1 MARNFIREN
10 GTFLR
15 RMDPPRK
22 ATWSPDNG
30 ITLRRQRSCCSGLKM
45 FLVAL
50 SFAYFSKALSG
61 SYMKSTIT
69 QLERRFDIPSYL
81 IGIIDGSFE
90 IGNLLVIAF
99 VSYFGAKLHRPKI
112 IATGCLLMSLGTF
125 LIALPHFIIGRYK
138 FETSVRSSANSTHNV
153 TPCPA
158 SPPRMLSVGTHPSV
172 VLNTG
177 CENESRLSMWIYV
190 LLGNILRGIGETPVQ
205 PLGISYI
212 DDHALEDNAAFYIG
226 FVQTISVIGPVF
238 GYLLGSLCAKLYVDI
253 GFVNMES
260 ITITPG
266 DARWVGAWWLG
277 YLIAG
282 LITLLSAVP
291 LWFMPKSLPVL
302 EGQLS
307 KCSAEQTN
315 FIKDSHVVHHKCQ
328 ADKATSFVELAKDFL
343 PTLRSLLGNPV
354 YILYLCVTII
364 QFNSLIGM
372 VTYKP
377 KYIEQHYGQSASKA
391 NFLMGMVNIPAVALG
406 MFSGGVVM
414 KKFKLGIMG
423 AAKFALGTSLLG
435 YFLSL
440 FFFALGCENAR
451 VAGITVSYDGSEDI
465 SIEQRSLFVSCNAN
479 CQCSE
484 TEWDPV
490 CGENGLTYVSAC
502 LAGCRTSRGS
512 GVDMN
517 PSSRQL
523 EVTNLLIYQSGKGY
537 KAISKALGLPRT
549 TVRAIIYKWQKH
561 GTVENLPRSGRPTK
575 ITPRAQRQLIQ
586 EVTKDP
592 TATSKELQASLASV
606 KMFEQCSCVSGGNLT
621 ASVGQCRHRESCQQV
636 FPYFL
641 ALSVITSFI
650 ISLGGTP
657 GYMLLIRCIKPELK
671 SLALGFHTL
680 ITRTLAGIP
689 APIYYGAIIDTTC
702 LKWGHKKCGGKGAC
716 RIYNTTAYRIAYL
729 GLTLGLRTA
738 SFFLCA
744 LGLLVLQWH
753 VKKQKSRTLSNGN
766 TGTELQALRKEE
778 LSNSDQSPR
787 TSDYDP
793 DRETR

>member
-1 MARNFIREN
+1 MLSLSLRTSLNDNGVKQGLSCAYAGEFASMAMARNLIREN

-15 RMDPPRK
+15 RVEK
-22 ATWSPDNG
+22 TTWSPQNG
-30 ITLRRQRSCCSGLKM
+30 ITSRRQHSCCSGLKM

-50 SFAYFSKALSG
+50 SFAYFSKALTG

-125 LIALPHFIIGRYK
+125 IIALPHFIVGRYK
-138 FETSVRSSANSTHNV
+138 YETSVRSSVNSTHNI

-158 SPPRMLSVGTHPSV
+158 SPPRMLSVGNHPST

-177 CENESRLSMWIYV
+177 CENESNLSMWIYV

-212 DDHALEDNAAFYIG
+212 DDHAMEDNAAFYIG

-253 GFVNMES
+253 GFVNMEG

-282 LITLLSAVP
+282 FITLLSAVP

-307 KCSAEQTN
+307 KCSNKETN
-315 FIKDSHVVHHKCQ
+315 FIKDSHVVHNKCL
-328 ADKATSFVELAKDFL
+328 AAEATSFVELAKDFL
-343 PTLRSLLGNPV
+343 PALRSLLGNPV
-354 YILYLCVTII
+354 YILYLCITII

-377 KYIEQHYGQSASKA
+377 KYIEQHYGQSASQA
-391 NFLMGMVNIPAVALG
+391 NFLMGMINIPAVALG
-406 MFSGGVVM
+406 MFSGGVLM

-440 FFFALGCENAR
+440 FFFALGCENAK
-451 VAGITVSYDGSEDI
+451 VAGITVSYDGIENV
-465 SIEQRSLFVSCNAN
+465 SIEEHSLFVSCNAD
-479 CQCSE
+479 CLCSE
-484 TEWDPV
+484 TKWDPV
-490 CGENGLTYVSAC
+490 CGDNGLTYVSAC
-502 LAGCRTSRGS
+502 LAGCRMSRGS
-512 GVDMN
+512 GIDM
-517 PSSRQL
+517 
-523 EVTNLLIYQSGKGY
+523 TY
-537 KAISKALGLPRT
+537 
-549 TVRAIIYKWQKH
+549 
-561 GTVENLPRSGRPTK
+561 
-575 ITPRAQRQLIQ
+575 
-586 EVTKDP
+586 
-592 TATSKELQASLASV
+592 
-606 KMFEQCSCVSGGNLT
+606 EQCSCVAGGNLT

-657 GYMLLIRCIKPELK
+657 GYMLLIRCIKQELK

-680 ITRTLAGIP
+680 TTRTLAGIP
-689 APIYYGAIIDTTC
+689 APIYYGAIIDITC

-716 RIYNTTAYRIAYL
+716 RIYNTTAYRVAYL

-738 SFFLCA
+738 SFFFCV
-744 LGLLVLQWH
+744 LGLLILQRH
-753 VKKQKSRTLSNGN
+753 VKKQKSRTLSNGS
-766 TGTELQALRKEE
+766 TATELQALRKEE
-778 LSNSDQSPR
+778 ISNFDQSPR
-787 TSDYDP
+787 TSDYNP
-793 DRETR
+793 ERETRL

>member
-1 MARNFIREN
+1 MER
-10 GTFLR
+10 
-15 RMDPPRK
+15 RK
-22 ATWSPDNG
+22 ATWSSDNR
-30 ITLRRQRSCCSGLKM
+30 ITLKRQHSRCTGLKM

-50 SFAYFSKALSG
+50 SFAYFAKALSG

-138 FETSVRSSANSTHNV
+138 FETLLQSSVNATHNV

-158 SPPRMLSVGTHPSV
+158 RMLSVGSHPSA
-172 VLNTG
+172 VLNTAG

-212 DDHALEDNAAFYIG
+212 DDHALEDNAAVYIG
-226 FVQTISVIGPVF
+226 FVQTVSVIGPVF

-253 GFVNMES
+253 GFVNTEG
-260 ITITPG
+260 ITITPA
-266 DARWVGAWWLG
+266 DSRWVGAWWLG

-291 LWFMPKSLPVL
+291 LWFMPKSLPIS

-307 KCSAEQTN
+307 NCSAEQTN
-315 FIKDSHVVHHKCQ
+315 FIKDSHVIHQKCQ
-328 ADKATSFVELAKDFL
+328 ANEATSFVELAKDFL

-354 YILYLCVTII
+354 YILYLCVTIL

-377 KYIEQHYGQSASKA
+377 KYIEQHYRQSASKA
-391 NFLMGMVNIPAVALG
+391 NFLMGMINIPAVALG
-406 MFSGGVVM
+406 MFSGGVFM

-440 FFFALGCENAR
+440 LFFALGCENAK
-451 VAGITVSYDGSEDI
+451 VAGITVSYDGTENI
-465 SIEQRSLFVSCNAN
+465 SVGESSLFMSCNAD
-479 CQCSE
+479 CRCTE

-502 LAGCRTSRGS
+502 LAGCQTSRGS
-512 GVDMN
+512 GVDM
-517 PSSRQL
+517 
-523 EVTNLLIYQSGKGY
+523 
-537 KAISKALGLPRT
+537 
-549 TVRAIIYKWQKH
+549 
-561 GTVENLPRSGRPTK
+561 
-575 ITPRAQRQLIQ
+575 
-586 EVTKDP
+586 
-592 TATSKELQASLASV
+592 
-606 KMFEQCSCVSGGNLT
+606 MFEQCSCVSGGNLT
-621 ASVGQCRHRESCQQV
+621 AYMGQCRHQESCQRV

-657 GYMLLIRCIKPELK
+657 GYMILIRCIKPQLK
-671 SLALGFHTL
+671 SFALGFHTL
-680 ITRTLAGIP
+680 TTRTLAGIP

-702 LKWGHKKCGGKGAC
+702 LKWGYKKCGGKGAC
-716 RIYNTTAYRIAYL
+716 RIYNNTAYRIAYL
-729 GLTLGLRTA
+729 GLTLGIRTA

-753 VKKQKSRTLSNGN
+753 VKKQKNRILSNGN
-766 TGTELQALRKEE
+766 AVTELQALRKEE
-778 LSNSDQSPR
+778 TGHSDQAAE
-787 TSDYDP
+787 TCEHDP
-793 DRETR
+793 ERETRL